1 MWVPFDL
8 GKLWCGYAPMW
19 VRFGIG
25 TLRCGYNVGTLQQIL
40 WVAWAFLVACA
51 QCECE
56 GGLSSFSWCVFCGFV
71 QIVLLLSSGIVCCS
85 WVDSCLPSCC
95 HFFAPRLFVPHA
107 VQVYFYPHPPF
118 RPTHSTLKLNFNP
131 ESPNP
136 WPHSTTL
143 SPLCENEIQHVYWH
157 IDSSQQS
164 PFQSAVGRRL
174 FIAVDSP
181 LHCWAFTGPF
191 KYVQL

>member
-1 MWVPFDL
+1 
-8 GKLWCGYAPMW
+8 MW
-19 VRFGIG
+19 VRS
-25 TLRCGYNVGTLQQIL
+25 NVGTLRYRYSPMWL
-40 WVAWAFLVACA
+40 
-51 QCECE
+51 QCGYSPTNFVSCM
-56 GGLSSFSWCVFCGFV
+56 GFF
-71 QIVLLLSSGIVCCS
+71 
-85 WVDSCLPSCC
+85 SCLCTMWMWRWTLLILLMCLLWLWPDCFPPLLRNCLLQLSWQL
-95 HFFAPRLFVPHA
+95 FAQLLPLFCSTLVCAAHA

-191 KYVQL
+191 KYMQL